1 MLDLLIYFS
10 RKICKNLKTK
20 QTGST
25 DRTADLLYMVGSL
38 LLWMK
43 QTKFFKYFVALDHV
57 FNHIVNLANKEFF
70 KKLKIEKLFY
80 RQDFSTKTTW
90 TLQFVLVLFV
100 HKIFLPLKIIKKD
113 MILSRVL
120 QIILFP
126 SLFVIWVRVNCKN
139 WKLTVYRKYY
149 FSITPGT

>member
-1 MLDLLIYFS
+1 MCSTFLFIFS

-25 DRTADLLYMVGSL
+25 DRTADLLYMVVSL

-43 QTKFFKYFVALDHV
+43 QIKFFKYFVVLDHV
-57 FNHIVNLANKEFF
+57 FNHIDNLANIEFSQ
-70 KKLKIEKLFY
+70 KLKIEKLFY
-80 RQDFSTKTTW
+80 RQNFSTKTTW
-90 TLQFVLVLFV
+90 TLQFALVLFV

-113 MILSRVL
+113 MILSRVF
-120 QIILFP
+120 QIISFP

-139 WKLTVYRKYY
+139 RKLTVYRKYY
-149 FSITPGT
+149 FFIL